1 MVDVREFRS
10 SLPGIL
16 HSANFDVQP
25 TTLTVGDYVLDPTM
39 VVERKSLTDLNQS
52 FQSGRLFTQCE
63 YMSTYYK
70 TPILLIEFEEN
81 RSFSLEVGNEVC
93 GQTRD

>member
-1 MVDVREFRS
+1 MC
-10 SLPGIL
+10 
-16 HSANFDVQP
+16 
-25 TTLTVGDYVLDPTM
+25 
-39 VVERKSLTDLNQS
+39 VERKSLTDLNQS

-81 RSFSLEVGNEVC
+81 KSFTLEVSG
-93 GQTRD
+93 GGGIIM